1 MSRYNLGSKR
11 NKRSSILPRRV
22 WFLALILALIS
33 IIGAIIVHHSY
44 SADLAPVSNNQT
56 PELFVVESGSSVKEI
71 AASLESKHLIRSAW
85 AMGLYV
91 HSKELG
97 DKLQAG
103 TYSFSPSQST
113 QQIVTT
119 LTKGKVSTRLVTIL
133 PGRRIDQIRSD
144 LINEGFTPSAVDS
157 ALDPAAYADLPALA
171 YKPSNI
177 TTLEGLMWPD
187 SFQKDAT
194 TSPSV
199 IVRQSLVEMGDHLT
213 PEVQAAFATQGL
225 TTYQGII
232 LASIVAQEVSKP
244 ADQTQAAQV
253 FLTRLKG
260 GIMLGSDVTARYGS
274 IVAGRSPSLTYD
286 SPYNTLIHSGL
297 PPTPISTISANSL
310 SAATKP
316 ASTDWLFFVAG
327 DDGTTHFSKTLEEHQ
342 ALTDKYCHQLC
353 GR

>member
-11 NKRSSILPRRV
+11 AKRQSVLPKRV
-22 WFLALILALIS
+22 WMLALVLALIS
-33 IIGAIIVHHSY
+33 VIGAVIVHHSY
-44 SADLAPVSNNQT
+44 SAKLAPVNSNQT
-56 PELFVVESGSSVKEI
+56 TQLFIVDKGSSVKEI
-71 AASLESKHLIRSAW
+71 AASLESKRLIRSAW

-97 DKLQAG
+97 DMLQAG

-113 QQIVTT
+113 QQIVST

-144 LINEGFTPSAVDS
+144 LINEGFTPSEVDK
-157 ALDPAAYADLPALA
+157 ALDPATYADLPALA
-171 YKPSNI
+171 FKPGNV

-194 TSPSV
+194 TSPGV
-199 IVRQSLVEMGDHLT
+199 IIRQSLVEMGEHLT
-213 PEVQAAFATQGL
+213 PEVQAAFASQGL
-225 TTYQGII
+225 TTYQGLI

-244 ADQTQAAQV
+244 TDQTQAAQV

-274 IVAGRSPSLTYD
+274 IVAGRTPNLNYD
-286 SPYNTLIHSGL
+286 SPYNTLLHAGL
-297 PPTPISTISANSL
+297 PPTPISTINANSL

-316 ASTDWLFFVAG
+316 AATDWLFFVAG
-327 DDGTTHFSKTLEEHQ
+327 DDGTTHFSKTLAEHQ